1 MNGFID
7 SILQFQFM
15 KYALIAGL
23 LCSISCGIIGSY
35 IVVRRI
41 TYIAGG
47 IAHSTLGGMGAA
59 RFLQV
64 NYNIDWCTPTLG
76 AVSAAL
82 IAALI
87 IGMVSLRAKQ
97 REETVIS
104 AIWAIGMAAGIL
116 FISQTPG
123 YSEDLMN
130 YLFGNILMVTQTDIY
145 IIAILDALIIVLC
158 FITYKPLLAICFDE
172 EFARVKNINVELYQ
186 LLLLLLT
193 ALTVVL
199 LTIVVGIVMVIA
211 LLAIPAAIAGR
222 LTQSLLGMMAW
233 AIILSGFFTS
243 LGLKISFDM
252 NMPTGSIIIMVAGI
266 TYLISILIK
275 KPVKKLGHKQGAL

>member
-1 MNGFID
+1 
-7 SILQFQFM
+7 
-15 KYALIAGL
+15 
-23 LCSISCGIIGSY
+23 
-35 IVVRRI
+35 
-41 TYIAGG
+41 
-47 IAHSTLGGMGAA
+47 
-59 RFLQV
+59 
-64 NYNIDWCTPTLG
+64 
-76 AVSAAL
+76 
-82 IAALI
+82 
-87 IGMVSLRAKQ
+87 
-97 REETVIS
+97 
-104 AIWAIGMAAGIL
+104 L

>member
-76 AVSAAL
+76 AVIAAL

>member
-76 AVSAAL
+76 AVIAAL

-97 REETVIS
+97 REDTVIS